1 MFLRRVIFPLGTHEL
16 PPGDRL
22 GHKAASLLLSPNETR
37 QRLTD
42 GIDKEESEHHFV
54 AKMNHVLAK
63 VIDTEP
69 LERRILKAIKN
80 GEINE
85 IDPVKQLAQ
94 ALDKE
99 IINKNEF
106 NSLTKVR
113 QQVAE
118 IVATDDFPF
127 DAFDRT
133 IAQNTTTET
142 KVA

>member
-1 MFLRRVIFPLGTHEL
+1 M
-16 PPGDRL
+16 

-42 GIDKEESEHHFV
+42 GIDKVESEHHFV

-69 LERRILKAIKN
+69 LERRVLKAIKS

-94 ALDKE
+94 ALEKD
-99 IINKNEF
+99 IINKREF

-113 QQVAE
+113 KQVME
-118 IVATDDFPF
+118 IIAVDDFPF
-127 DAFDRT
+127 DAFDRSV
-133 IAQNTTTET
+133 AQEDDESS